1 MYNNKLNN
9 MKTLSFMLTCLLSF
23 SAAMAQTLPEG
34 TPAQTNVPEMKYPC
48 VDNSSRA
55 TFKIKAPEAQNVQV
69 DICGKKWPMTKDAQ

>member
-1 MYNNKLNN
+1 
-9 MKTLSFMLTCLLSF
+9 MKTFSFMLMCLLSL
-23 SAAMAQTLPEG
+23 STAVAQTLPEG

-69 DICGKKWPMTKDAQ
+69 DICGKKWPMTKDAQGE